1 MSDVLGRDQPNQS
14 LRPIDRIYYQD
25 KLEDTTYDQNTQ
37 TQASLWTRPRLDID
51 FRSHDNGYTIASHS
65 LYLDDDDGDGV
76 PTSILLTTRRLVCIL
91 IVCQQ

>member
-51 FRSHDNGYTIASHS
+51 FRSHDNELIASHS